1 LREKQNCN
9 LNLIPDNV
17 GSTIKTMKTITLA
30 VTFYL
35 GVGCLAGC
43 ASNSKPVGTTAQT
56 PIDKTPAGTNVFS
69 GEKARISYAIGMTIG
84 HNFQAQG
91 VEVDTDLLVRGLKDM
106 QPGGTTLLTPQEMR
120 ETLAE
125 YQKSLAAKQ
134 QKMREEAATK
144 NKADGEAFLA
154 GNKTKPGVVTLP
166 DGLQYTIITDGTGE
180 IPTANDTVRVNYR
193 GTLLDGTE
201 FDSSAKAGHPVQFQ
215 ANRVI
220 RGWTEAL
227 TQMKVGSKWQLVIP
241 AELAYGEQGN
251 RGIPPNSTLIFE
263 VELISTEHSN
273 PSPPASG
280 VSTNSPLTS
289 DIIKVPS
296 LEEMKKGAKIEVI
309 KPEDAAKLQ
318 QSQTQPPPTNQP
330 AK

>member
-1 LREKQNCN
+1 
-9 LNLIPDNV
+9 
-17 GSTIKTMKTITLA
+17 MKIITLA

-43 ASNSKPVGTTAQT
+43 ASNSKPVEKPVGTTNQT
-56 PIDKTPAGTNVFS
+56 PIVKTPAGTNVFS
-69 GEKARISYAIGMTIG
+69 GEKARVSYAIGMTIG

-120 ETLAE
+120 ETLTE

-134 QKMREEAATK
+134 QKMREEAAAK

-166 DGLQYTIITDGTGE
+166 DGLQYKIITDGSGAT
-180 IPTANDTVRVNYR
+180 PMMNDTVTVNYR
-193 GTLLDGTE
+193 GTLIDGTE
-201 FDSSAKAGHPVQFQ
+201 FDSSISRGKPAQFSVG
-215 ANRVI
+215 NVI
-220 RGWTEAL
+220 PGWTEAL
-227 TQMKVGSKWQLVIP
+227 THMKVGSKWEVFVP
-241 AELAYGEQGN
+241 SELAYGE
-251 RGIPPNSTLIFE
+251 RGRPNIPPNTVLIFE
-263 VELISTEHSN
+263 VELLSTEHQ
-273 PSPPASG
+273 SPAAPA
-280 VSTNSPLTS
+280 VSTNTPLTS

-318 QSQTQPPPTNQP
+318 QPQTQPP
-330 AK
+330 K